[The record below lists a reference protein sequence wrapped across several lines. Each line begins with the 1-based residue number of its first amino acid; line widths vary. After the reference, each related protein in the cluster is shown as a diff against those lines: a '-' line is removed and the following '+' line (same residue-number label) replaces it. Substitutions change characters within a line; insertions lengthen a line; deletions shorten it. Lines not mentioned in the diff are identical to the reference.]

1 MPKPPPTPPRVIPER
16 RLPDRLPP
24 RDVDVVVIGAG
35 PCGLAAAI
43 AVQRVGVGVRT
54 YDRGCLVA
62 GIASYPVD
70 MAFFSSADRI
80 AIGGVPFAVPGPKP
94 TRREAL
100 AYYRLVATHHGLVVR
115 SFEPVEQLERLDDWA
130 WRVHTRAQDD
140 IVRTTDCAAVVVATG
155 YFGRPNR
162 LGVPGEALPHV
173 THRFVEGHVGWDADV
188 VVVGGGNSAVDAALE
203 LWRAGARVTIV
214 HFGPRLDETVK
225 PWVVPE
231 IEGRLRRGDIR
242 ARFGARLARIH
253 PTHVELDD
261 DGPALR
267 ATQVYLMTGYQ
278 PECSLLERVGVGID
292 PESGV
297 PDHDPRTMET
307 TAPGL
312 FMAGVLAS
320 GYAANRTFIETGRHH
335 GDLIAARVA
344 EVLSPHRGLRD
355 PARRPA

>member
-1 MPKPPPTPPRVIPER
+1 MPRS
-16 RLPDRLPP
+16 LPP
-24 RDVDVVVIGAG
+24 RDVDVVVVGAG
-35 PCGLAAAI
+35 PCGLSAACAI
-43 AVQRVGVGVRT
+43 QATGHGVRT
-54 YDRGCLVA
+54 YDRGALVA

-80 AIGGVPFAVPGPKP
+80 SIGGVPFAIPGPKP

-100 AYYRLVATHHGLVVR
+100 AYYRTVAEHHRLSVR
-115 SFEPVEQLERLDDWA
+115 TYEPVERLERFDDWA
-130 WRVHTRAQDD
+130 WRVHSRPQDGRA
-140 IVRTTDCAAVVVATG
+140 RTTDCAAVVVATG

-162 LGVPGEALPHV
+162 LDVPGDDLPHV
-173 THRFVEGHVGWDADV
+173 THRFIEGHVGWGNDV

-214 HFGPRLDETVK
+214 HFGPGLDPNVK
-225 PWVVPE
+225 PWVKPE
-231 IEGRLRRGDIR
+231 IEGRLKRGDIR
-242 ARFGARLARIH
+242 ARFDARVRAIY
-253 PTHVELDD
+253 PTWVELDD
-261 DGPALR
+261 DGPAVR

-278 PECSLLERVGVGID
+278 PECRLLEEAGVGID
-292 PESGV
+292 RETGV

-320 GYAANRTFIETGRHH
+320 GYAANRTFIETGRFH

-344 EVLSPHRGLRD
+344 EVLGSV
-355 PARRPA
+355 RRRRYA